1 MIEFKKWLENL
12 EFEKEVPPSDLTKH
26 IWVNQPNNQQQ
37 IDYWKKNNTKKHF
50 TMPLNKD
57 RFIHFS
63 LNETIKS
70 IVETNRIEYG
80 NGGVFAVSCTY
91 GKWVPIVQFNHII
104 NKNKSKKFL
113 APMDLKSNK
122 KAQMLISK
130 GYQMPEFSKEISAVI
145 FKTNEMPTSGFVE
158 EVYWNKEISIFDCK
172 EIGTR
177 QAISILKNTS
187 YNISDDDAVTY
198 T

>member
-1 MIEFKKWLENL
+1 MLEFKKWVENL
-12 EFEKEVPPSDLTKH
+12 EFEKEVPPNELTKH

-50 TMPLNKD
+50 KMPLNKD

-70 IVETNRIEYG
+70 IVETNKIEYG
-80 NGGVFAVSCTY
+80 NAGVFAVSCTY
-91 GKWVPIVQFNHII
+91 GKWLPTVQFNHII
-104 NKNKSKKFL
+104 NKNKNKKFL
-113 APMDLKSNK
+113 APMDLKSK
-122 KAQMLISK
+122 KAQMLINK
-130 GYQMPEFSKEISAVI
+130 GYQIPEFSKEISAII
-145 FKTNEMPTSGFVE
+145 FKTNEIPTSGHVE

-177 QAISILKNTS
+177 QAISILKNTPTK
-187 YNISDDDAVTY
+187 ISDDDAVTY